1 MERANDAP
9 MPLSRL
15 QSAHLL
21 GLRRAWAQA
30 KRERDDPAAKFEEV
44 IDRTR
49 DELRGLRNDLSCLN
63 QIEKAL
69 GVERDETRWLN

>member
-1 MERANDAP
+1 

-15 QSAHLL
+15 LSAYLF
-21 GLRRAWAQA
+21 GLRRARAQA
-30 KRERDDPAAKFEEV
+30 KRERDDLAAEFEEV

-63 QIEKAL
+63 QIENAL
-69 GVERDETRWLN
+69 DVERDETRWLN